1 MKAVVLDASM
11 ALEWFFP
18 DLSSPSSRS
27 ALGKR
32 ALLDT
37 RVAIVP
43 HVWRFEITNYFAG
56 KLRRAEISAAD
67 ATWNLAE
74 MMRIPFAIADEGS
87 SASMLELAHRHR
99 LTAYDAAYLRVAML
113 AGEPLATLDKALT
126 KAAEAVGVE
135 IA

>member
-11 ALEWFFP
+11 AIEWFFP
-18 DLSSPSSRS
+18 GSSSL
-27 ALGKR
+27 AATLDKR
-32 ALLDT
+32 TILDT

-43 HVWRFEITNYFAG
+43 HIWRFEIMNYFAG
-56 KLRRAEISAAD
+56 KLRRHEISEAD

-74 MMRIPFAIADEGS
+74 MLRVPFAIVDEGS
-87 SASMLELAHRHR
+87 APNLLELAHRHR

-113 AGEPLATLDKALT
+113 ADEPLATLDKALI